1 VAAFEGAHD
10 PATAEGRLG
19 LRFGPLRFGERGPAP
34 GDLVPGLAARV
45 RAATGEVEARG
56 ALRWG
61 AAGLDGSAD
70 VGLRDVTLE
79 MGAARIERIN
89 AAVHFEGPWPPRTPS
104 GQLVSVARVDFGL
117 ELTNGLVSWALRR
130 GGTVDLQQAE
140 WSFAGGVI
148 RTSGRFDP
156 FAGQQEVMLTVADVD
171 LAELLARVDLEGL
184 SGTGRLDG
192 RLPLSL
198 GRGVVRIREAE
209 LRASDAGGWI
219 RYRPRGRAAEALG
232 AAGAALDDLL
242 LALRDFHYERL
253 SLRVDGDPREVVKL
267 AVSLAGANP
276 EHRDGQPYA
285 FNLNVEGQLGDLIRQ
300 GAAAYHV
307 PDEIRR
313 RLEAISRGG
322 QSVDAP
328 APSR

>member
-1 VAAFEGAHD
+1 
-10 PATAEGRLG
+10 
-19 LRFGPLRFGERGPAP
+19 
-34 GDLVPGLAARV
+34 
-45 RAATGEVEARG
+45 
-56 ALRWG
+56 
-61 AAGLDGSAD
+61 
-70 VGLRDVTLE
+70 
-79 MGAARIERIN
+79 
-89 AAVHFEGPWPPRTPS
+89 
-104 GQLVSVARVDFGL
+104 VARVDFGL